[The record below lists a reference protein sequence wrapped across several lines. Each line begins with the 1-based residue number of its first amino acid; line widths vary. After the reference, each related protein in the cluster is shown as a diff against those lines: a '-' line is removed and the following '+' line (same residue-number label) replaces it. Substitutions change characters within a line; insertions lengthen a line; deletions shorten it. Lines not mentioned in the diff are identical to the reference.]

1 MRGRAFIM
9 FGIALVLSV
18 IAVFVAR
25 QYLTR
30 QAAPVAT
37 QQQPAMQLA
46 TVVVARTPLYFGTR
60 IGREQLSVVPWP
72 ANAIPPGAFRSVDEL
87 IKPGEQRV
95 ALRTVEAGEPILQSK
110 VSGFG
115 GRATLSAVMTEEKR
129 AVTIRVNDVSG
140 VAGFLLPSDRVD
152 ILLTRDES
160 AQRQTNVLLQNVK
173 ILGIDQIASDRQ
185 DKPVV
190 VRAVTVEVE
199 PLDAQKLT
207 LAQQVGSLS
216 LSLRSLT
223 DNEIRQ
229 VRSVNLSDLQVAG
242 VGVTTPVQP
251 EPEPDVK
258 ATPKPVA
265 EVAPPPPMAAPQPDP
280 MARVRV
286 IRGLNTADVQ
296 VPFDAGR
303 VTR

>member
-1 MRGRAFIM
+1 M
-9 FGIALVLSV
+9 
-18 IAVFVAR
+18 
-25 QYLTR
+25 
-30 QAAPVAT
+30 
-37 QQQPAMQLA
+37 
-46 TVVVARTPLYFGTR
+46 
-60 IGREQLSVVPWP
+60 VPWP

-95 ALRTVEAGEPILQSK
+95 ALRTVEAGEPILHSK

-229 VRSVNLSDLQVAG
+229 VRPVNLSDLQVAG